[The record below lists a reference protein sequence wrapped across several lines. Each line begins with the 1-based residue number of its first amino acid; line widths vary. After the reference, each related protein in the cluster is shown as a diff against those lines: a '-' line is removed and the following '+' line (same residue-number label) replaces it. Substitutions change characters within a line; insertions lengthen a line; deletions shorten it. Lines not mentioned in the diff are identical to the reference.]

1 MSLTEE
7 QNRLISDPDV
17 CCSVNNAM
25 LLADTVNNVRDTL
38 DLPRINSFRLLAEEI
53 KKWGA
58 AYRSLEARNDKD
70 CKADEAM
77 LVLRHYGY
85 NTDPVLLDEQLLAID
100 ALKAAAKEYVVSELK
115 GGKNV

>member
-17 CCSVNNAM
+17 CCSVENAM

-58 AYRSLEARNDKD
+58 VYKSIKDSNDKD

-85 NTDPVLLDEQLLAID
+85 NIDPVLLDKQLLAVD
-100 ALKAAAKEYVVSELK
+100 KLRAATTDYMVEKIKEMQ
-115 GGKNV
+115 